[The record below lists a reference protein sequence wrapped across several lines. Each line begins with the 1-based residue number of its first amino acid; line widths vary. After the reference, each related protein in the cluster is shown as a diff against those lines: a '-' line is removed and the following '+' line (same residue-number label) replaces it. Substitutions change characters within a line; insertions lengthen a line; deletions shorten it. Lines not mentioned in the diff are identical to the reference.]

1 MADVRIERFDKLPF
15 DEYYDLITV
24 ELNIYG
30 NILTIRALMHHR
42 IEKIEFAEVV
52 KDV

>member
-1 MADVRIERFDKLPF
+1 MSDVRIDSFVKLPF

-30 NILTIRALMHHR
+30 NILTVRALMHHR

-52 KDV
+52 KNE